1 VREAFPRW
9 ERNIRRSKTWLQC
22 FDEVERIGIWELSAI
37 LMPDDAIAQIRQVFG
52 HARRDPS
59 AEVRVVQEA
68 VGIEGSK
75 SVFRRIEKANSV
87 DDVFDCTMEIRYA
100 RIFDSRGFQVKF
112 VPPGAT
118 ATPDLFVSSGVDSA
132 YVEIKR
138 IRPDGRSLPASTHTL
153 GFLPEQYGG
162 EEDTRKVEQTLREA
176 FRQVLAVPGS
186 NSIIATWSDRGFVEE
201 IDFEQ
206 AVRYILKSPADRNDG
221 RPIPGGLLFCMFG
234 QFWEGFGQ
242 AGGQQIYC
250 EPLRILREPFL
261 TWVAELQQARV

>member
-1 VREAFPRW
+1 MISTLAK
-9 ERNIRRSKTWLQC
+9 RSRSGFEKL
-22 FDEVERIGIWELSAI
+22 VVI
-37 LMPDDAIAQIRQVFG
+37 LMPDDAIAKIRELFG
-52 HARRDPS
+52 NARRDS
-59 AEVRVVQEA
+59 GDEVRVVQLA
-68 VGIEGSK
+68 IGIEGSK
-75 SVFRRIEKANSV
+75 SVFRRIEKAKCV

-100 RIFDSRGFQVKF
+100 LVFDSREFKVTF

-118 ATPDLFVSSGVDSA
+118 ATPDLFVSSGGDSA

-138 IRPDGRSLPASTHTL
+138 IRPDGRSLPATTRAR
-153 GFLPEQYGG
+153 GCLPERYGG

-176 FRQVLAVPGS
+176 FRQVEAVPGS
-186 NSIIATWSDRGFVEE
+186 NSIIATWSDREFVEE
-201 IDFEQ
+201 IDFHQ

-234 QFWEGFGQ
+234 QFLQGFGQ

-261 TWVAELQQARV
+261 TWMAELQQARA